1 MATFSV
7 TVYENQNQ
15 VLIIGGGT
23 SGSRLQMTDGDV
35 LSVFH
40 NSFLSSGGTIT
51 VSSFSSTVW
60 TSTLNIA
67 VAQGATQTRTVKTG
81 ATGGTINLSC
91 TESGSS
97 AGTIFINIAGEDTTP
112 NAFSLGSDI
121 TANPSEV
128 VYFSPV
134 TIAGM
139 DASASVT
146 ATATNG
152 LVAYQ
157 NGTGAQRTF
166 ATSKT
171 GVSNGDVLLT
181 KATAPTGYSQ
191 NKTVTLTVGAN
202 PSTADSAILYTAVDP
217 ASGEVLSLGITS
229 GAIDMDSILD
239 LFMGQSQAFWSY
251 VRPSDMGSLY
261 RSATYVPNITANS
274 NIATSGAISLSQF
287 YGCETSYYLT
297 LPPPSKSVFTDTSGG
312 GSTFNA
318 QLYWE
323 LGTDFEIGY
332 GPGMKYNSEL
342 KYAVTQNI
350 GSVTGTYATAYGIG
364 QNTILLQK
372 TVNAN
377 VEEFNSGVVTVY
389 IRSLVDSSKVITRT
403 FNYSINFFG
412 P

>member
-15 VLIIGGGT
+15 VLVIGGGT
-23 SGSRLQMTDGDV
+23 SGSRLQMVDGDV

-60 TSTLNIA
+60 TSTSNIA
-67 VAQGATQTRTVKTG
+67 VLQGQTQTRTVKTG

-97 AGTIFINIAGEDTTP
+97 AGTIFINIAGADTTP

-121 TANPSEV
+121 AANPSEV

-157 NGTGAQRTF
+157 NGTAAQRTF

-181 KATAPTGYSQ
+181 QATAPTGYSQ
-191 NKTVTLTVGAN
+191 NKTVTLTVGAT
-202 PSTADSAILYTAVDP
+202 PSTADSVILSTLADP
-217 ASGEVLSLGITS
+217 ASGAVLTLGIAS

-239 LFMGQSQAFWSY
+239 LFMGQNQTFWGY
-251 VRPSDMGSLY
+251 VRPSDMASLY
-261 RSATYVPNITANS
+261 RTGTYVPDITANAS
-274 NIATSGAISLSQF
+274 IPTSGAISLSQF
-287 YGCETSYYLT
+287 YSCETSYYLT
-297 LPPPSKSVFTDTSGG
+297 LAPPSKSVFTDTSGG
-312 GSTFNA
+312 ASSFTS

-342 KYAVTQNI
+342 YYVVTQNI
-350 GSVTGTYATAYGIG
+350 GTVTGTYATAYGIG
-364 QNTILLQK
+364 QNSILLEK
-372 TVNAN
+372 TVSAN
-377 VEEFNSGVVTVY
+377 VEQFNSGTVTVY
-389 IRSLVDSSKVITRT
+389 IRSLIDSSKVITRT
-403 FNYSINFFG
+403 FNYAINFFG